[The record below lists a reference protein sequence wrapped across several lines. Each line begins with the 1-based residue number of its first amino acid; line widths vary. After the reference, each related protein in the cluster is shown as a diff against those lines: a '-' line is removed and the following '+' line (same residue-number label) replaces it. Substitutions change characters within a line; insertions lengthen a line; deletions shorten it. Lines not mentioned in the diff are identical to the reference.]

1 METKS
6 HNKKIRN
13 ENIYNEV
20 LCNKNSNSQK
30 RNVAIFF
37 GGCSSEYSVSLSSAS
52 GVIRSLNPEKYEP
65 VLIGITKDGQW
76 FHFTGSVEEIE
87 KDTWAASE
95 KCTPAVLS
103 PNRGERCLLLLKQT
117 EITCIY
123 IDVALPILH
132 GRNGEDGTLQGL
144 LELADIP
151 VAGCG
156 TLASALCM
164 DKDRAHKLAAC
175 AGVRVPKS
183 LVLEHAGFCTGM
195 QIPKPPVLGHVGS
208 CPGADMTASDL
219 HSSELTA
226 ASIDSAAPSFPNK
239 ELYFSAQI
247 FAQDTGYP
255 LFVKP
260 VKAGS
265 SYGVTKVTSPDQLAP
280 AIDLAFRYDNQVI
293 LEENIEGFE
302 VGCAV
307 LGTSELITG
316 EIDEIELSGGFFDFT
331 EKYTLKTSSIHV
343 PARVDTAKSSEIKE
357 TAKKIYRALGCSGF
371 ARVDMFLT
379 PEGEIVFNEVNTIP
393 GFTEHSRYPGMM
405 KAAGYTFENILDMI
419 LEQAVTP

>member
-1 METKS
+1 MKTES
-6 HNKKIRN
+6 HNTKFCD
-13 ENIYNEV
+13 ENICNESI
-20 LCNKNSNSQK
+20 CNKNGRSEK
-30 RNVAIFF
+30 LNVAIFF

-95 KCTPAVLS
+95 NCTPAALS
-103 PNRGERCLLLLKQT
+103 PNRGEHRLLLLKQT
-117 EITCIY
+117 GITGIH

-175 AGVRVPKS
+175 AGVRVPRS
-183 LVLEHAGFCTGM
+183 LVLEHFKAFSGM
-195 QIPKPPVLGHVGS
+195 QIPKLLVLDNAGS
-208 CPGADMTASDL
+208 CPGADAPASG
-219 HSSELTA
+219 SRASELTA
-226 ASIDSAAPSFPNK
+226 ASIDSAVPSFPDK
-239 ELYFSAQI
+239 ELYFSAQT

-255 LFVKP
+255 VFVKP

-280 AIDLAFRYDNQVI
+280 AIELAFRYDDQVI

-307 LGTSELITG
+307 LGTSKLITG

-343 PARVDTAKSSEIKE
+343 PARVDTAKSAEIRE

-405 KAAGYTFENILDMI
+405 KAAGYTFENVLDMI
-419 LEQAVTP
+419 LEQAKE